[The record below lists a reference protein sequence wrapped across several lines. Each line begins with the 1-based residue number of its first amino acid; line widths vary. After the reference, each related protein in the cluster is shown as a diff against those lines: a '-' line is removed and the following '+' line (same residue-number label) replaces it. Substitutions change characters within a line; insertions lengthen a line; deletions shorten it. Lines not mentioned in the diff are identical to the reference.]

1 MTELLIQKET
11 FSIANSLKDIF
22 ENRLHNVRF
31 LSEGDENMQK
41 YLLKWTLTYVQK
53 NSVSKKVGTKK

>member
-22 ENRLHNVRF
+22 ENRLHNVYV
-31 LSEGDENMQK
+31 LSEGDEN
-41 YLLKWTLTYVQK
+41 
-53 NSVSKKVGTKK
+53 NAEIPTKKDI